1 MINSMEEINRMKRFD
16 THYEQMEYLLDQAG
30 RLLDLRKYDRAAFIA
45 WHILSEVDKDS
56 VQAKQIL
63 KETYKKIFVNAEK

>member
-1 MINSMEEINRMKRFD
+1 MKRFD

-30 RLLDLRKYDRAAFIA
+30 RLLDLRKYDLAAFIA

>member
-1 MINSMEEINRMKRFD
+1 MKRFD